1 MPRVEINPKRA
12 RRQSLSDYNTAEQ
25 LRSPKRPRY
34 DMDDPSASP
43 VSGQPLR
50 IDDGPRAYH
59 VPESSSHP
67 QGASPTPAADGF
79 RAIENDD
86 AQLAFTSTS
95 GGQTASTLHVSDEF
109 HLPTRPIPG
118 RADGDSP
125 DVRMSLSS
133 HSPMG
138 DGDVEHIIAP
148 RIELGIRPISSP
160 RDAAEASMLVDRDE
174 EWERRQQVPRT
185 PITVEQHGAEHWQEH
200 LPFPSGGG
208 ADRSPDLGSNKTDH
222 HPDKLPSISEWLP
235 WGITDVPQR
244 SARRRRPRPYPPLY
258 VGFNYP
264 HDREEKGVAQ
274 NRFNRAVRELMRE
287 LLGFGPKNSHL
298 EPHPP
303 AEIDD
308 IVAFLG
314 GGEGPS
320 LEGLQLDL
328 VTTSDGIQSHWNM
341 EAARLFAD
349 EFLAR
354 VDDLCFPENAFE
366 DCDVTA
372 SNIKNMFLI
381 RIRYFIRLY
390 QDLYF
395 PLPAREAYES
405 RRFRRMTSRRSS
417 LTSLRKRVCNRIVR
431 ALRPIM
437 RLVDDE
443 MISDDETD
451 QEESSPG
458 VKVFR
463 RIERVWVNPELTLIF
478 HMLVDVHL
486 NACNVFGEMGAG
498 SPFRQRINHPP
509 SRVVDTDVVV
519 GLPRNFYNPAWIE
532 TLSDGEYWELRCK
545 PAVDLE
551 PFLSQLR
558 GMACCE

>member
-1 MPRVEINPKRA
+1 MARVEINPKRA
-12 RRQSLSDYNTAEQ
+12 HRQSMSDYNTAEQ

-50 IDDGPRAYH
+50 IDDGPRVYH

-67 QGASPTPAADGF
+67 QGASSTPAADDF

-86 AQLAFTSTS
+86 AQPAFTSTS

-109 HLPTRPIPG
+109 HLLTRPVPG

-125 DVRMSLSS
+125 DARMSLSS

-138 DGDVEHIIAP
+138 GGDVEPIISP
-148 RIELGIRPISSP
+148 PIELGIRHISSP
-160 RDAAEASMLVDRDE
+160 QDAAEASMLVDRDE
-174 EWERRQQVPRT
+174 EWERIQQEPRT
-185 PITVEQHGAEHWQEH
+185 PITVEQYGAERSQEH

-208 ADRSPDLGSNKTDH
+208 ADRSPDLGINRMDH
-222 HPDKLPSISEWLP
+222 HPDRLPSISEWLP
-235 WGITDVPQR
+235 GGITDVPAAQHE
-244 SARRRRPRPYPPLY
+244 SAHAP
-258 VGFNYP
+258 
-264 HDREEKGVAQ
+264 DEAQ
-274 NRFNRAVRELMRE
+274 PQPMQSTNRAVRELMRE

-463 RIERVWVNPELTLIF
+463 RIERIWVNPELTLIF

-519 GLPRNFYNPAWIE
+519 GLPKNFYNPAWIE

-545 PAVDLE
+545 PAIDLE